1 MKRLTGLDGV
11 TLHGETSV
19 MPTHV
24 MAVLFCDPAACG
36 DLTAGAIY
44 QLLAERT
51 AAMPGFR
58 QRLLTRA
65 FGLGQPS
72 WIEDPAFD
80 VHSHLHPVRLA
91 EPGTMRELTT
101 LIGEL
106 HGQPLDR
113 DRPLW
118 DAWVVQG
125 LADGRLAVLIKFS
138 HAITDGVGAVTTMLP
153 ELMTVDADAE
163 FAAAPER
170 ARATVPGTAARV
182 WDVIDEVAA
191 NTAVGIRIA
200 VRLGPVAV
208 KSVVGTAL
216 GAARQLLPGGDPQ
229 RANGSDSEKDENS
242 PRTQLNVP
250 LTARRS
256 VAFAAV
262 AMDDLRAITAAFD
275 VTVNDI
281 FLTATTSALRRW
293 LAIHDTVPAHALRT
307 MMPISTRGVDGDASN
322 SWSPVVVKL
331 PVDLADPAQQLATIH
346 GATSRIKDGRRAV
359 PPVNLADVIDLVPPL
374 VIGMVMGV
382 YTGLKLSRFH
392 APVAHVITSNVP
404 GPRNEIYCAGAHV
417 QGMYALAPLLEG
429 ANLNITAVSYGDTL
443 AVGIVACPDNV
454 DDVVSVAS
462 SIEDVVRELRIAAGE
477 KAGRSAGI
485 SCSTAPEPAMKTT
498 TTTQFAGAAVRKR
511 AGARKAGPRASAGI
525 AHFS

>member
-1 MKRLTGLDGV
+1 MMKRLTGLDGV

-24 MAVLFCDPAACG
+24 TAVLFCDPAARG
-36 DLTAGAIY
+36 ELAAGAIY
-44 QLLAERT
+44 HLLAERT

-58 QRLLTRA
+58 QRLLTKP

-80 VHSHLHPVRLA
+80 VQSHLHRVRLA
-91 EPGTMRELTT
+91 KPGTMRELTT

-113 DRPLW
+113 VRPLW

-125 LADGRLAVLIKFS
+125 LADGRLVVLIKFS
-138 HAITDGVGAVTTMLP
+138 HAITDGVGAVTSMLP
-153 ELMTVDADAE
+153 DLMTVDSDAE
-163 FAAAPER
+163 LAAAPER
-170 ARATVPGTAARV
+170 ARATMPGAAARV

-208 KSVVGTAL
+208 KLVVGTAL
-216 GAARQLLPGGDPQ
+216 ESVRQLLPGGGPQ
-229 RANGSDSEKDENS
+229 RADGLDSEEDESS
-242 PRTQLNVP
+242 PRTLLNAP

-275 VTVNDI
+275 VTVNDV

-293 LAIHDTVPAHALRT
+293 LATHDTVPSRPLRT

-331 PVDLADPAQQLATIH
+331 PVDLADPARQLASIH
-346 GATSRIKDGRRAV
+346 DATSRIKDGRRAV
-359 PPVNLADVIDLVPPL
+359 PPVNLADVIDLVPPV

-392 APVAHVITSNVP
+392 SPVAHVITSNVP
-404 GPRNEIYCAGAHV
+404 GPRDEIYCAKAHV
-417 QGMYALAPLLEG
+417 LRIHALAPLFEG
-429 ANLNITAVSYGDTL
+429 ANLNITAVSYGGTL
-443 AVGIVACPDNV
+443 GVGIVACPDNV
-454 DDVVSVAS
+454 DDVASVARG
-462 SIEDVVRELRIAAGE
+462 IEDVVGELKKAAEE
-477 KAGRSAGI
+477 KTGRSAGLAR
-485 SCSTAPEPAMKTT
+485 SSVPEPTMKATA
-498 TTTQFAGAAVRKR
+498 TTQFAEAAKR
-511 AGARKAGPRASAGI
+511 AGAQKGPPSTRRPA
-525 AHFS
+525 